1 MSAIAVLHKE
11 EILKRVAKS
20 DKIADIGGSYGVSHA
35 AKYVDGRFLIFKSFF
50 KMSNCLHEA
59 TPS

>member
-20 DKIADIGGSYGVSHA
+20 DKIADIGGILWCFSCS
-35 AKYVDGRFLIFKSFF
+35 
-50 KMSNCLHEA
+50 
-59 TPS
+59 